1 MAVKVGING
10 FGRIGRISFR
20 AMAARGDEFEIVGIN
35 DLADPQAL
43 AVLLKYD
50 SVHGRFPG
58 TVEADGQ
65 ALVVNGKKV
74 PVYSERNPADL
85 PWGEIGCE
93 VALEATGIFATR
105 KTESK
110 PGYDSHLDAGAK
122 KVVLS
127 QPAKDAI
134 DRTVVMGVNDD
145 TLEAGDRCV
154 SNASCTTNCLSPM
167 VKVLNDEFGLE
178 YGLMTT
184 IHAYTNDQN
193 VADQIHKDLH
203 RARAAAVNIIPTT
216 TGAAKAVGQVIPDV
230 ERQADRLRPAGPR
243 PVRVR
248 HRPHRH
254 AEEDGV
260 GGRHQRRDE
269 GRQSEGSLKGILAY
283 TEDPIVSSDI
293 VGDPHSCIFDGEF
306 TMGIGPSHGE
316 GDGLV
321 RQRVRLLQ
329 PHRGPD
335 RPGRGH
341 VIRRQSR
348 GIAIPRL

>member
-35 DLADPQAL
+35 DLADPKAL

-50 SVHGRFPG
+50 SVHGRYPG
-58 TVEADGQ
+58 SVEADGD
-65 ALVVNGKKV
+65 ALVVDGRRI
-74 PVYSERNPADL
+74 PVLSERNPADL
-85 PWGEIGCE
+85 PWEKLGCE
-93 VALEATGIFATR
+93 VALESTGIFATR

-134 DRTVVMGVNDD
+134 DRTIVVGVNDD
-145 TLEAGDRCV
+145 QLQASDRCI
-154 SNASCTTNCLSPM
+154 SNASCTTNCLAPM
-167 VKVLNDEFGLE
+167 VKVLNEEFGLE

-203 RARAAAVNIIPTT
+203 RARAAALNIIPTT
-216 TGAAKAVGQVIPDV
+216 TGAAKAVGQVIPAVDGKLTGF
-230 ERQADRLRPAGPR
+230 ALRVPVPAGS
-243 PVRVR
+243 VTDLTATLSKTASV
-248 HRPHRH
+248 
-254 AEEDGV
+254 EDV
-260 GGRHQRRDE
+260 NAAIKAA
-269 GRQSEGSLKGILAY
+269 SEGALKGIMAY

-293 VGDPHSCIFDGEF
+293 IGDPHSCIFDGEF
-306 TMGIGPSHGE
+306 TLAIGPSMVKVMGWYDNE
-316 GDGLV
+316 FGYSNRTAD
-321 RQRVRLLQ
+321 
-329 PHRGPD
+329 
-335 RPGRGH
+335 
-341 VIRRQSR
+341 I
-348 GIAIPRL
+348 IAKIAAL

>member
-65 ALVVNGKKV
+65 ALIVNGKKV

-145 TLEAGDRCV
+145 TLEAGDKCV

-216 TGAAKAVGQVIPDV
+216 TGAAKAVGQVIPAVDGKLTGF
-230 ERQADRLRPAGPR
+230 ALRVPGA
-243 PVRVR
+243 VRVR

-254 AEEDGV
+254 AEKDGV
-260 GGRHQRRDE
+260 RGRHQRRDE
-269 GRQSEGSLKGILAY
+269 SRVRRCLEGDSRLHRGPDRLLGHRRRPAF
-283 TEDPIVSSDI
+283 VHLRRG
-293 VGDPHSCIFDGEF
+293 VHDGHR
-306 TMGIGPSHGE
+306 PLDGE

-335 RPGRGH
+335 RPGRGD